1 MQEFKTAIG
10 RCVTQS
16 PEKTYING
24 VLLGRALRRI
34 EASHPEIRDLPGVV
48 VAGGGL
54 PARAKRWR
62 GAEDSGPH
70 QRLLGMGRPVPARYK
85 EEIGQSVRHYVQ
97 RNRPQ
102 GWSVADAMS
111 VLSRRGRGSV
121 LRFQRGFCN
130 EHEVFAESYGRAK
143 NRANYWV
150 QVRFE
155 AAAATATHSGPC
167 AALRPRASP
176 RASRCGSPPP
186 GHLCCPPGS
195 AAAASCHSC
204 CCRACGLAHVCCGRG
219 RSGLQA
225 CQCLPQRVQG
235 GHDVLQAM
243 RHHDG
248 ALTCACTCACMHVCV
263 SVHNHAPYIRRGSLL
278 DTMIC
283 CLRPGLGTASC

>member
-1 MQEFKTAIG
+1 MEFVVERLMQEFKTAIG

-34 EASHPEIRDLPGVV
+34 EASHPGIRDLPGVV

-155 AAAATATHSGPC
+155 AAAATATHVARVLRFVLVPHPELPDVAPLRLAIC
-167 AALRPRASP
+167 AVHRALPPLGRAIRAVAEHVDLPMYAVDVDAVDCKLVSASP
-176 RASRCGSPPP
+176 NGYKVGMMYFRP
-186 GHLCCPPGS
+186 
-195 AAAASCHSC
+195 
-204 CCRACGLAHVCCGRG
+204 
-219 RSGLQA
+219 
-225 CQCLPQRVQG
+225 
-235 GHDVLQAM
+235 
-243 RHHDG
+243 
-248 ALTCACTCACMHVCV
+248 CV
-263 SVHNHAPYIRRGSLL
+263 
-278 DTMIC
+278 TMTE
-283 CLRPGLGTASC
+283 R